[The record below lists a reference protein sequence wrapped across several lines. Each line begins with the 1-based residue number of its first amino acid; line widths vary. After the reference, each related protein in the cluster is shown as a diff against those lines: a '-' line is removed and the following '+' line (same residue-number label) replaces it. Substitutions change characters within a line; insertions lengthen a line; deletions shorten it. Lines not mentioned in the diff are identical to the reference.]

1 MTDSPAQPKNLLA
14 ALTLFLLAPLVGE
27 FLLGN
32 MPITWIWLMLVL
44 APLYGGGALL
54 VRETAV
60 RLGAGWP
67 GIFLLGL
74 AYGIVEEAYVDMS
87 LFNPNFLGLRLLDYG
102 YVPALGIGA
111 WWTVFV
117 LGLHTIWSTAAA
129 IGLAEALWPNHSGR
143 PWLNKWTLPVTALVF
158 LLGCLAIFSNFKAD
172 FMPSPGQM
180 AGAAVAIAL
189 LVVVTWLI
197 GRRPAAASTAF
208 MLAMLAVPAT
218 LVLRWS
224 RRPGWSA
231 LHRLALTGGALL
243 TYGWWAIVQ
252 TPSTPGTSALVDT
265 IGNGVFA
272 VGAMGLLWLAFR
284 RVRTAE

>member
-1 MTDSPAQPKNLLA
+1 
-14 ALTLFLLAPLVGE
+14 LVGE

-117 LGLHTIWSTAAA
+117 
-129 IGLAEALWPNHSGR
+129 SG
-143 PWLNKWTLPVTALVF
+143 
-158 LLGCLAIFSNFKAD
+158 C
-172 FMPSPGQM
+172 
-180 AGAAVAIAL
+180 
-189 LVVVTWLI
+189 
-197 GRRPAAASTAF
+197 
-208 MLAMLAVPAT
+208 
-218 LVLRWS
+218 
-224 RRPGWSA
+224 
-231 LHRLALTGGALL
+231 
-243 TYGWWAIVQ
+243 
-252 TPSTPGTSALVDT
+252 TPSGARPPRSGWPRRCGRTIAGGPG
-265 IGNGVFA
+265 
-272 VGAMGLLWLAFR
+272 
-284 RVRTAE
+284 